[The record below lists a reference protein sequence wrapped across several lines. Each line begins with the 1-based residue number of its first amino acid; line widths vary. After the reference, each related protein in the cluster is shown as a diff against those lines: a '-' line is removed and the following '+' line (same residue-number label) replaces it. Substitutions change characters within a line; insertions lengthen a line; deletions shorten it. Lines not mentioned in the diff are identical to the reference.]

1 VPGDYVL
8 FHNFPFY
15 DPMSFVFTMAISAG
29 VVMFFV
35 IFGALIADLPRYGRR
50 VTRSIGAFAGAWRE
64 DPS

>member
-1 VPGDYVL
+1 
-8 FHNFPFY
+8 
-15 DPMSFVFTMAISAG
+15 
-29 VVMFFV
+29 MFFV